1 MALTDFTSYNEVRSA
16 LGVNIDELQ
25 DSELSLELYELGLK
39 VELKTLG
46 ASLISSYTTA
56 KATPPGSRTEQ
67 EEDLFTAVRLFATY
81 SVARQLTTSLPL
93 FSPKEMGD
101 NKALMVR
108 YSTDPYKEVIKGIK
122 SKYEEYKEYLQTVF
136 AAYNSTT
143 RAATRRTY
151 LGIAQSTTVDPVTG
165 S

>member
-1 MALTDFTSYNEVRSA
+1 MALTDFTSYAEIRSA
-16 LGVNIDELQ
+16 LGVSVDEIQ
-25 DSELSLELYELGLK
+25 DSELGLQLYELGLK

-46 ASLISSYTTA
+46 STLISSYTVA
-56 KATPPGSRTEQ
+56 AATPSGSRTEE
-67 EEDLFTAVRLFATY
+67 EEDLVTAVRLFATY

-108 YSTDPYKEVIKGIK
+108 YSTDPYKEVVKAIKG
-122 SKYEEYKEYLQTVF
+122 KYEEYKAYLETVF
-136 AAYNSTT
+136 ATYTSTT
-143 RAATRRTY
+143 KVTTKRTY